1 MATLNKDLRKAAV
14 LLRCL
19 PSEQR
24 MRLLGRL
31 DSQQAAAVTA
41 ELNGLG
47 EVSDVEQEAV
57 VREFAAPSV
66 RRVDHVRLAKTGP
79 FQFLHDLATDAL
91 RDLVADEHPQAV
103 ALVLSYLP
111 PQQAAALL
119 AELTPE
125 QQFSVVCRI
134 ATMNEAS
141 PEVVRDVASGLKRR
155 RSAAISRPTGNR
167 GVAQVV
173 KILNVMEP
181 AAERKLLGSLA
192 EADPQLVRE
201 IRRVMLGVDVAA
213 CEEWDMAE
221 AAG

>member
-1 MATLNKDLRKAAV
+1 M
-14 LLRCL
+14 
-19 PSEQR
+19 
-24 MRLLGRL
+24 LGRL

-47 EVSDVEQEAV
+47 EVSGDEQEAV
-57 VREFAAPSV
+57 VREFAGPSV
-66 RRVDHVRLAKTGP
+66 ARLDHGRPAKTAP
-79 FQFLHDLATDAL
+79 FQFLHDLSTDAL
-91 RDLVADEHPQAV
+91 RDLVAGEHPQAI

-125 QQFSVVCRI
+125 EQFSVVCRI
-134 ATMNEAS
+134 ATMSEAS
-141 PEVVRDVASGLKRR
+141 PEVVRDVANGLKRR
-155 RSAAISRPTGNR
+155 RSAAVGRPAGNR

-173 KILNVMEP
+173 RILNVMEP
-181 AAERKLLGSLA
+181 AAERRLLGKLA

-213 CEEWDMAE
+213 CEEWEMAE